1 MTFTSQKYNKY
12 RICFINNKKGS
23 IFSDTPFLIICQEIE
38 ELHHSTHAAHSGSRH
53 SGQEHACD
61 RGCIFQSYTSYL
73 SRVNNACCKE
83 IFIGICTGVVSKVS
97 FSVFNLLNNNSTF
110 HSGISGNL
118 AKRFFYG
125 SFYNFNTCRF
135 IFICSLLF
143 SLSFRLRKR
152 LQYRELR
159 LHQLIWLNVLAVSH
173 DHNRRLSFLFGL

>member
-53 SGQEHACD
+53 SGCRIFLFLIGNHTFCCQEHACD

-73 SRVNNACCKE
+73 SWVNNACCKE

-97 FSVFNLLNNNSTF
+97 FSVFNLLNDNSTF
-110 HSGISGNL
+110 HSGVSGNL

-135 IFICSLLF
+135 IFICSL
-143 SLSFRLRKR
+143 
-152 LQYRELR
+152 
-159 LHQLIWLNVLAVSH
+159 
-173 DHNRRLSFLFGL
+173 